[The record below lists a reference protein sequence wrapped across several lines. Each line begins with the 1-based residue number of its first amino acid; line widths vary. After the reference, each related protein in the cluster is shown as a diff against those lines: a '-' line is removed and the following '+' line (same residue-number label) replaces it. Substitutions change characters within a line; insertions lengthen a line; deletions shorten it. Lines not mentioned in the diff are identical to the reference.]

1 MGTEGLLNA
10 PGMRYVNILTNNWSP
25 RLYLTNVWGLLVA
38 MHVSIQKNLTSRAD
52 KNKVNIVKKLFII
65 ARFPLIM
72 IKGS

>member
-1 MGTEGLLNA
+1 METEGLLNA
-10 PGMRYVNILTNNWSP
+10 LGMRYVNILTNNWSP

-38 MHVSIQKNLTSRAD
+38 MHVSIQKNLTLRTD
-52 KNKVNIVKKLFII
+52 KNKVNIVKKLFIL